1 MICCLAKNKTVLE
14 VAAEFGISHR
24 QVYNIHRS
32 GQPIN
37 HDHEEDCI
45 VQGR

>member
-37 HDHEEDCI
+37 HDHEKDCI
-45 VQGR
+45 VQG